1 MPTELGE
8 YTEKSCDCPD
18 SVCSVYSVGMSWTEQ
33 RIYFIDFEGSTSSGI
48 VEYGVVELLAGEI
61 ETVHTRLCRP
71 TGRLRRE
78 DVAVHG
84 LDEPDLID
92 AEPLTADFGLFAAW
106 REAGP
111 LAAHFAGA
119 ENSLLKSV
127 WPYPRSS
134 PDFAR
139 PGKQVAE
146 WGPWID
152 TGALYRQVYP
162 QFLSYKLADLVQ
174 ACGLQT
180 ELDELTAEHCPTE
193 RRRYHAAPYDAL
205 AGAVLLRALARE
217 PQLAGLSIMQVLAL
231 STLDGEKRDALQQGN
246 LFD

>member
-1 MPTELGE
+1 MN
-8 YTEKSCDCPD
+8 
-18 SVCSVYSVGMSWTEQ
+18 WTAQ
-33 RIYFIDFEGSTSSGI
+33 PIHFVDFEGSLASGI
-48 VEYGVVELLAGEI
+48 VQYGVVTLTGGEI
-61 ETVHTRLCRP
+61 NGARTRLCLP

-84 LDEPDLID
+84 LDEPDLAG
-92 AEPLTADFGLFAAW
+92 AEPMTADFGLFAAW
-106 REAGP
+106 RESGP

-139 PGKQVAE
+139 PGKQIAE

-152 TGALYRQVYP
+152 TGALYRQLYP
-162 QFLSYKLADLVQ
+162 QFESYKLADLVA
-174 ACGLQT
+174 ACGLQA
-180 ELDELTAEHCPTE
+180 ELDGLAAEHCPAE

-205 AGAVLLRALARE
+205 AGAVLLRALSHE
-217 PQLAGLSIMQVLAL
+217 PPIAALTVMQLLAL
-231 STLDGEKRDALQQGN
+231 STLDGEKRDALQQEE
-246 LFD
+246 LF